1 MFEGELCIRFP
12 NARQLPK
19 GDPYVKFLLTEDMEK
34 IYKCKHLESNQNPDW
49 NYEEIIKLS
58 ISER

>member
-19 GDPYVKFLLTEDMEK
+19 GDPYVTFLLTEDLEK
-34 IYKCKHLESNQNPDW
+34 TYKCKHVDSN
-49 NYEEIIKLS
+49 
-58 ISER
+58 